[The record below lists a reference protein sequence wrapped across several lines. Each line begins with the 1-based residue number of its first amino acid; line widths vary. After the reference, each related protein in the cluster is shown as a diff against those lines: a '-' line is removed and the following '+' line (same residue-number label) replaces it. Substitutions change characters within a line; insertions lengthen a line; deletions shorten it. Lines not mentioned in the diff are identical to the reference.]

1 MTIILD
7 GTTGIT
13 TPDLIDSSLTSG
25 RVVYAGAS
33 GNLTGS
39 SGLTFDGTKLALLS
53 SSAAVLESIKSTSST
68 SQAALFQVNNDADVP
83 FNIGVFGSTA
93 GTFGVLGAS
102 TPFISTNASTLNF
115 VNTNA
120 SGSVVFGIGSSA
132 AEAMRLNGTG
142 LGIGTNSPTTRLHLS
157 QSNAGGY
164 ASVILLS
171 NSADAGADRTG
182 IYGSAAPGNA
192 VPYRGGIT
200 FHPGATGG
208 VSIHTGNN
216 ASPST
221 GQTAYFYSNL
231 TSQFAAS
238 ISVGNASPSTSGT
251 GITFPATQ
259 SASSNANTLDDY
271 EEGTWTPTYLG
282 RTTNPTVSYSGSTA
296 GNYVKIGSLVY
307 CRGTLRTTSVSGGS
321 GDVLI
326 GGLPFQVINSTAE
339 QGYSPVYVFVAST
352 GTFAGDY
359 PASGQ
364 TEPSTTQASLTYRT
378 AANGATTELQIND
391 LATSG
396 ENFIKFLIVYNAT

>member
-1 MTIILD
+1 MAIVLD

-13 TPDLIDSSLTSG
+13 TPDLTDTSLTSG
-25 RVVYAGAS
+25 RVVYAGTS

-39 SGLTFDGTKLALLS
+39 TALTFDGTKLALLS
-53 SSAAVLESIKSTSST
+53 SSATVLESIKSTSST
-68 SQAALFQVNNDADVP
+68 SQAALFQVNNDTDVP

-271 EEGTWTPTYLG
+271 EEGTWTPT
-282 RTTNPTVSYSGSTA
+282 
-296 GNYVKIGSLVY
+296 
-307 CRGTLRTTSVSGGS
+307 VSGGTTAGTGTYS
-321 GDVLI
+321 AQNGRYTKI
-326 GGLPFQVINSTAE
+326 GNQVTVTAYVSWTAHTGTGGLNFTGLPFTVLNVSNVFYSVSFGLFRNVALTANNVATAYAVFNQTAINVEQYPVGGGNSTSVPIDTSAE
-339 QGYSPVYVFVAST
+339 IMYT
-352 GTFAGDY
+352 
-359 PASGQ
+359 
-364 TEPSTTQASLTYRT
+364 LTYF
-378 AANGATTELQIND
+378 AA
-391 LATSG
+391 
-396 ENFIKFLIVYNAT
+396 